1 MESVKKTNI
10 DYCYYCPNATKN
22 ACKIFSIA
30 VFSGRMFM
38 LIKSVFK
45 WVSSWSTC
53 ILVSLRLQFICVFT
67 CMCACFCFLLFYCLT
82 VISCLSCT
90 VFVDLLMW
98 GSAHESV
105 LVSQKNKIACHR
117 KSLWQADDSESLL
130 KVLICSSILLTCH
143 IYNISTYCVGV
154 AFSPARCLGLCQ
166 KEETMKE
173 RNKSYEDTGDKKHF
187 NCYQDPWLPFFE

>member
-1 MESVKKTNI
+1 MQQ
-10 DYCYYCPNATKN
+10 KN
-22 ACKIFSIA
+22 ACNFFSIA

-105 LVSQKNKIACHR
+105 LVSQKNKITCHR

-130 KVLICSSILLTCH
+130 KALICSSILLTCH
-143 IYNISTYCVGV
+143 IYNISTYCVGE
-154 AFSPARCLGLCQ
+154 AFSPHAVWAYVKKKKQWR
-166 KEETMKE
+166 KETKATKTLETKNTLTVI
-173 RNKSYEDTGDKKHF
+173 RIHGCCFLNKDK
-187 NCYQDPWLPFFE
+187 QTW